1 MKNFLS
7 SVLEEAFKAESK
19 VQEGKKKK
27 IEY

>member
-1 MKNFLS
+1 MKNVLS